1 MKGMEPEKPPN
12 HERWIISYAD
22 FVTLLLATFVVM
34 YAVSTINS
42 SKFQEMAESF
52 STAFMGRTTTLN
64 DSGFGAAN
72 KGPFNFMPNPVHL
85 PVISREVMVKDAPP
99 ALRQEQTVGDA
110 NHPNDHGQFL
120 PRGGVDTQSQSDG
133 QKTGAGSVE
142 DQVAQ
147 RVQNLDTTFEQL
159 NKSLAEL
166 IRKGQV
172 NVSLQSLGVVIDI
185 NETLLFNSGKA
196 DLMPAA
202 LPVIDQ
208 IAKILADLRYQ
219 IQVNGFTDN
228 VPIHNAQFDSNWDL
242 SATRAISVVKRFVAE
257 GIDPTLLVGAGF
269 GEYHPVQPNNTAEG
283 RSANRRVSIVVVSP
297 LQGDD
302 PARSRLVGSGT
313 EHGEPAATQA
323 GTTPAPAAPSPAP
336 TAGPAPV
343 APAPAPATPATG
355 KPAAAAPTPAAPVTT
370 APSPAPTAPSAPVVP
385 IPATPAASKPAAGA
399 AAPASTAPVAA
410 KAPAV
415 TAPPMPLVP
424 APATPAAPPAH

>member
-1 MKGMEPEKPPN
+1 MEPEKAPN
-12 HERWIISYAD
+12 HERWVISYAD

-99 ALRQEQTVGDA
+99 ALRQEETKGDA

-120 PRGGVDTQSQSDG
+120 PRGGAENQS
-133 QKTGAGSVE
+133 A
-142 DQVAQ
+142 AQ
-147 RVQNLDTTFEQL
+147 NNPDSAMQNQIAERVQNLDAAFEQL
-159 NKSLAEL
+159 NKSLATL

-202 LPVIDQ
+202 LPIIDQ

-228 VPIHNAQFDSNWDL
+228 VPIHNALFDSNWDL
-242 SATRAISVVKRFVAE
+242 SATRAISVVKRFVAA

-269 GEYHPVQPNNTAEG
+269 GEYHPVQPNNTVDG

-297 LQGDD
+297 LEGND
-302 PARSRLVGSGT
+302 PARSRLVGSGAEQT
-313 EHGEPAATQA
+313 EPVAPST
-323 GTTPAPAAPSPAP
+323 TTPAVAAPISLAPAAAKASATTAPTATSSAAAAAKAAATAPSAATPPSPAP
-336 TAGPAPV
+336 AS
-343 APAPAPATPATG
+343 PAPA
-355 KPAAAAPTPAAPVTT
+355 
-370 APSPAPTAPSAPVVP
+370 
-385 IPATPAASKPAAGA
+385 
-399 AAPASTAPVAA
+399 AA
-410 KAPAV
+410 KAPAASAPPAPLV
-415 TAPPMPLVP
+415 TAPAAPVA
-424 APATPAAPPAH
+424 APAR